1 MNSSTLRV
9 GVSHPRADLPAVL
22 ALIQEGLFHP
32 ETLSTLVADWN
43 DAPRALLEHS
53 TKVVVRRPS
62 LGLASSSGGRI

>member
-1 MNSSTLRV
+1 
-9 GVSHPRADLPAVL
+9 VL